1 MVWIQRDSKES
12 KGKVIKLVRTPMN
25 TAKHQKPNADLG
37 LREKDLPDS
46 QERQRRVL
54 DLWYVQ
60 VDAAA
65 RDEAEIQGRRRRQC
79 LSSSGSRG
87 GRRCEEAR
95 GKMEGPPGLIYKGK
109 GINGRR
115 ENQGA

>member
-1 MVWIQRDSKES
+1 
-12 KGKVIKLVRTPMN
+12 MN
-25 TAKHQKPNADLG
+25 TVKHQKPNVVLG

-60 VDAAA
+60 VDAPA
-65 RDEAEIQGRRRRQC
+65 RDEAELRGRQRRQG

-87 GRRCEEAR
+87 GRRCEEA
-95 GKMEGPPGLIYKGK
+95 KGK
-109 GINGRR
+109 NGRTS
-115 ENQGA
+115 GSYL